1 MAAEPAPARPAAGA
15 PVLRDPWY
23 LLMCAATL
31 GFWFSVF
38 MHAPLI
44 PLYLDEIGSPAALIG
59 LVYGIGAL
67 GALCGR
73 FVIGWAVDRYGE
85 RWFLLFGAGVWFVT
99 ALWTPMTESAFWIAV
114 SWIVKG
120 LGLATF
126 HTAAIS
132 WVSRYV
138 PDDQRG
144 RGMGWWATTNALAS
158 IVAPLV
164 AVVVL
169 DAAGYTAA
177 FAVSMVASGLAC
189 LGALARSTVRRGA
202 ARAATTRLGVFIER
216 SALEPGVI
224 GFLIGMVSSAFVA
237 FVPLLAADA
246 DRINPGLFLAVY
258 ATASV
263 AARPVTGT
271 LSDRWNRSAVI
282 APCLLIMAT
291 GTAAMYAGGGSPLTL
306 AGAAL
311 LGFGVGGAGP
321 ALLAWTGD
329 RVRPERRGV
338 AAGTYYSLF
347 ELGLFTG
354 AGAMGP
360 AIAWLDTHA
369 FLLWAAVVGVA
380 AAVFWTRHWQG
391 LGPPPARRPAP
402 AAGPDRT
409 TAARE
414 DDAEHDRV

>member
-1 MAAEPAPARPAAGA
+1 MPAETTPAGTGSSAGPSA
-15 PVLRDPWY
+15 TVLRDPWY
-23 LLMCAATL
+23 LLMCLATL
-31 GFWFSVF
+31 AFWFSVF

-44 PLYLDEIGSPAALIG
+44 PLYLDEVGSPAALIG
-59 LVYGIGAL
+59 FVYGIGAL

-85 RWFLLFGAGVWFVT
+85 RWFLLAGAGIWCAT
-99 ALWTPMTESAFWIAV
+99 AMWTPMTESALWIAIG
-114 SWIVKG
+114 WIVKG
-120 LGLATF
+120 VGLATF

-158 IVAPLV
+158 IAAPLV
-164 AVVVL
+164 AVLVME
-169 DAAGYTAA
+169 AHGYSAA
-177 FAVSMVASGLAC
+177 FALSMVASGIAC
-189 LGALARSTVRRGA
+189 LGALAKSTVQPGA
-202 ARAATTRLGVFIER
+202 IRKATSRLGVFIER

-246 DRINPGLFLAVY
+246 GRINPGLFLAVY
-258 ATASV
+258 AGASI
-263 AARPVTGT
+263 AARPVFGT

-282 APCLLIMAT
+282 APSLLIIAI
-291 GTAAMYAGGGSPLTL
+291 GAAAMYSGGGSPLTL

-311 LGFGVGGAGP
+311 LGIGVGGSGP

-329 RVRPERRGV
+329 RVPPERRGV
-338 AAGTYYSLF
+338 ASGTYYSLF
-347 ELGLFTG
+347 ELGLFVG

-360 AIAWLDTHA
+360 AIAWLDTRA
-369 FLLWAAVVGVA
+369 FLLWGALVAVAAVV
-380 AAVFWTRHWQG
+380 FWARHWEG
-391 LGPPPARRPAP
+391 LGPPSPAVADTVPAAAP
-402 AAGPDRT
+402 AATGGRT
-409 TAARE
+409 EKR
-414 DDAEHDRV
+414 